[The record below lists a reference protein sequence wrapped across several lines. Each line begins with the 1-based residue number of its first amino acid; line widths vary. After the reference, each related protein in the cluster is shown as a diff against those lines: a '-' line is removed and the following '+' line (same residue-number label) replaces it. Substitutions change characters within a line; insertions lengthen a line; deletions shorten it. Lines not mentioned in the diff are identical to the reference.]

1 MFNVLFST
9 YYMLCSLNLLGIFLI
24 AVTCLAILAFGSTNH
39 DYRHLWA
46 SWSSVFRFL
55 LGKYRYRPLKET
67 NSVIGP
73 LYVLIFTFGA
83 SWTLANMVITI
94 LLDAFSEEQERARQD
109 EGEEYELINHLIQ
122 LFYCKL

>member
-1 MFNVLFST
+1 M
-9 YYMLCSLNLLGIFLI
+9 
-24 AVTCLAILAFGSTNH
+24 
-39 DYRHLWA
+39 
-46 SWSSVFRFL
+46 FRFL

-83 SWTLANMVITI
+83 SWTLANMVVTI

-109 EGEEYELINHLIQ
+109 EEKEYELINHLIHSFQ
-122 LFYCKL
+122 CKF